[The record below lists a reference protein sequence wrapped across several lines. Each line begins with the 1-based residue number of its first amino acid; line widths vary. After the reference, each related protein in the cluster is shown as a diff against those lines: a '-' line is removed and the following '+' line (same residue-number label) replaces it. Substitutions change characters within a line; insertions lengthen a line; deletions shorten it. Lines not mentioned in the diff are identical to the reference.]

1 MEDFSIFLKSCFCS
15 SESFLK
21 MILDKNTITAFFR
34 CLVLRCLRYS
44 SDWQIC
50 NTELD
55 RIRQVLANNNY
66 PQSMVEEIIR
76 TSLNRYLSPDHST
89 DIENVELFVQLH
101 NLSTFHNDKKMLRSI
116 VKEHVKPADNN
127 KSIRLHAYFK
137 PFKLKSMFP
146 TRPRKNAP
154 HTSHVVYQF
163 SCNLDGC
170 NASYIGYTT
179 CTMER
184 RAKQHRYKG
193 SGIYTTI

>member
-1 MEDFSIFLKSCFCS
+1 
-15 SESFLK
+15 
-21 MILDKNTITAFFR
+21 
-34 CLVLRCLRYS
+34 
-44 SDWQIC
+44 
-50 NTELD
+50 
-55 RIRQVLANNNY
+55 
-66 PQSMVEEIIR
+66 
-76 TSLNRYLSPDHST
+76 
-89 DIENVELFVQLH
+89 
-101 NLSTFHNDKKMLRSI
+101 MLRSI

-193 SGIYTTI
+193 SGIHDHLKIDHEMSTIPNNIIDQFKVIHKSSDKINLRIAEALLIKLNNPYINVKFNEMSNFLNVYR